1 MQVNPYSQYKQIS
14 VQTASPEQL
23 VVMLYDG
30 AIKFLHQAREAV
42 FRKNMEDANK
52 YIGKTQDIINELMVS
67 LDLSVGEIAFNL
79 RNIYDYWNRRL
90 VQANIKKDPD
100 IITEVLGQVQE
111 LREVWAEAAVKCKER
126 KNLVAGGVNI
136 EG

>member
-30 AIKFLHQAREAV
+30 AIKFLHLAKEAV
-42 FRKNMEDANK
+42 ARKNMEDTNK
-52 YIGKTQDIINELMVS
+52 YIGKTQDIINEFIVS
-67 LDLSVGEIAFNL
+67 LDMSAGEIAHNL
-79 RNIYDYWNRRL
+79 YNIYDYWNRRL
-90 VQANIKKDPD
+90 IQANIKKDPD
-100 IITEVLGQVQE
+100 IIAEVLGQVQE
-111 LREVWAEAAVKCKER
+111 LREVWAEAAVKSKEG